1 MGLQDKKE
9 ITYSEAGVDREQ
21 VSKILR
27 DLKVKIR
34 ATFNSRVLKDI
45 GAFAG
50 FYSLDPKEYRS
61 PVLVSSMDGV
71 GTKLKVTAMMNRH
84 TTVGKDLVFHCVND
98 IAVHGAQPLFFLDYI
113 AMGKLIPKVI
123 EEIGEGLVAGCREAG
138 CVLIGGE
145 TAEMPG
151 VYEAGEYDL
160 VGTMVG
166 IVEQDKIIDGSKI
179 SPGDCLLGLA
189 SNGLHT
195 NGYSL
200 ARKLL
205 FEEGKF
211 SVNDYLPELNSTI
224 GEELLR
230 VHRNY
235 GNIIHRL
242 LSQYPIRGIAHITGG
257 GITENLVRILP
268 SGCRAVIYRGSWE
281 IFPIFELLR
290 RLGNLSWEEMART
303 FNLGVGMILVVP
315 AEGIESVREE
325 LKRAE
330 EKCWVIGKITSGISA
345 VEYK

>member
-9 ITYSEAGVDREQ
+9 FTYSEAGVDREQ

-27 DLKVKIR
+27 DLKGKIR
-34 ATFNSRVLKDI
+34 TTFNSRVLKDI

-71 GTKLKVTAMMNRH
+71 GTKLKVAVMMNRH
-84 TTVGKDLVFHCVND
+84 TTIGKDLVFHCVND
-98 IAVHGAQPLFFLDYI
+98 IAVHGAQSLFFLDYI

-151 VYEAGEYDL
+151 VYQAGEYDL

-179 SPGDCLLGLA
+179 LPGDCLLGLA

-200 ARKLL
+200 VRKLL

-211 SVNDYLPELNSTI
+211 SVNDYLPELNSTM

-242 LSQYPIRGIAHITGG
+242 LSQYPIRGMAHITGG

-281 IFPIFELLR
+281 IFPIFQLLQ
-290 RLGNLSWEEMART
+290 RLGNLSWGEMART
-303 FNLGVGMILVVP
+303 FNLGVGMVLVVP
-315 AEGIESVREE
+315 AEEIESVREE
-325 LKRAE
+325 LKRAK
-330 EKCWVIGKITSGISA
+330 EKCWVIGEITSGISA